1 MVARLGHDYPN
12 ATNWHDFCI
21 PPCMVNGLYT
31 ARNGMMLLQEM
42 MDNTAH
48 NLSNANT
55 TGFKK
60 SLMASIAQVDI
71 NRNDELKL
79 HQDEDHQMSE
89 NYIDYSQG
97 SMVLTDNPFDLA
109 LENSGFFEIET
120 ENGIR
125 YTRNGSFT
133 RNGMGELV
141 TLQGNRVLSEEGF
154 HINLDEATEFTVSA
168 SGRIYADGKD
178 VGKISIVD
186 FPNKRTELGREGYNL
201 YYSKTGAEPERN
213 INITV
218 KQGFLES
225 SNVSVVDSM
234 VEMIRFQ
241 RNYEANQKS
250 VQSEDDTLSKAVNDI
265 GRVG

>member
-1 MVARLGHDYPN
+1 MLYN
-12 ATNWHDFCI
+12 
-21 PPCMVNGLYT
+21 MVNGIYS

-42 MDNTAH
+42 MDNTAN

-71 NRNDELKL
+71 NRNDQLKL

-97 SMVLTDNPFDLA
+97 SMIITENPFDLA
-109 LENSGFFEIET
+109 LENTGFFEVET

-125 YTRNGSFT
+125 YTRSGSFI

-141 TLQGNRVLSEEGF
+141 TLQGYKVLGEDGLP
-154 HINLDEATEFTVSA
+154 INLEESGTFSVSS
-168 SGRIYADGKD
+168 SGRVYADGQD
-178 VGKISIVD
+178 VGKLSIVD
-186 FPNKRTELGREGYNL
+186 FENKRLELGREGHNL
-201 YYSKTGAEPERN
+201 YYSKNGVEPNRN
-213 INITV
+213 INTNV

-225 SNVSVVDSM
+225 SNVSVIDSM

-250 VQSEDDTLSKAVNDI
+250 ITSSDETLAKAVNDI

>member
-1 MVARLGHDYPN
+1 
-12 ATNWHDFCI
+12 
-21 PPCMVNGLYT
+21 MVNGLYT

-55 TGFKK
+55 SGFKK

-79 HQDEDHQMSE
+79 HQDEDHNMSE

-97 SMVLTDNPFDLA
+97 SLMITENPFDLA
-109 LENSGFFEIET
+109 LENEGFFEVET
-120 ENGIR
+120 PNGVR
-125 YTRNGSFT
+125 YTRSGSFT
-133 RNGMGELV
+133 RNGMGDLV
-141 TLQGNRVLSEEGF
+141 TLQGYKVLAEDRT
-154 HINLDEATEFTVSA
+154 HINLDDAADFSVSA
-168 SGRIYADGKD
+168 AGKVYADGKEIA
-178 VGKISIVD
+178 KLSIVD
-186 FPNKRTELGREGYNL
+186 FADKRTELGREGFNL
-201 YYSKTGAEPERN
+201 YYSKTGAEPEKV
-213 INITV
+213 INATV

-250 VQSEDDTLSKAVNDI
+250 VHSEDETLQKAVSEI

>member
-1 MVARLGHDYPN
+1 
-12 ATNWHDFCI
+12 
-21 PPCMVNGLYT
+21 MVNGIYT

-42 MDNTAH
+42 LDNTSH

-71 NRNDELKL
+71 RVNDEIKP
-79 HQDEDHQMSE
+79 HQDEEHQMSE

-97 SMVLTDNPFDLA
+97 SLVITENQLDLA
-109 LENSGFFEIET
+109 LQGSGFFEVET

-133 RNGMGELV
+133 RNGMGDLV
-141 TLQGNRVLSEEGF
+141 TLQGYKVLSDEGIP
-154 HINLDEATEFTVSA
+154 INLDESADFLVSA
-168 SGRIYADGKD
+168 SGRVYADGQEIAKL
-178 VGKISIVD
+178 SIVD
-186 FPNKRTELGREGYNL
+186 FEDKRAELGRQGHNL
-201 YYSKTGAEPERN
+201 FYSKNGAEPERSVN
-213 INITV
+213 TTI

-225 SNVSVVDSM
+225 SNVSVIDSM

-241 RNYEANQKS
+241 RNYEANQKAATS
-250 VQSEDDTLSKAVNDI
+250 SDETLTKAVNDV

>member
-1 MVARLGHDYPN
+1 
-12 ATNWHDFCI
+12 
-21 PPCMVNGLYT
+21 MVNGLYT

-42 MDNTAH
+42 MDNTTH

-55 TGFKK
+55 MGFKK

-71 NRNDELKL
+71 SRNDELKL

-97 SMVLTDNPFDLA
+97 SLIQTENPFDLA
-109 LENSGFFEIET
+109 LENSGFFEVET
-120 ENGIR
+120 PNGIR

-133 RNGMGELV
+133 RNGMGDLV
-141 TLQGNRVLSEEGF
+141 TLQGYKVLNTERSP
-154 HINLDEATEFTVSA
+154 INLDEATDFSVSA
-168 SGRIYADGKD
+168 AGKVYVDGKEYA
-178 VGKISIVD
+178 KLSIVD
-186 FPNKRTELGREGYNL
+186 FENKRTELGREGYNL
-201 YYSKTGAEPERN
+201 YYSKVNTEPQQAVN
-213 INITV
+213 AAI

-225 SNVSVVDSM
+225 SNISVVDSM

-250 VQSEDDTLSKAVNDI
+250 VTSEDETLQKAVNDV

>member
-1 MVARLGHDYPN
+1 
-12 ATNWHDFCI
+12 
-21 PPCMVNGLYT
+21 MVNGLYS

-42 MDNTAH
+42 MDNSAH

-55 TGFKK
+55 AGFKK

-71 NRNDELKL
+71 RRNDELKL
-79 HQDEDHQMSE
+79 HQDEDQQMSE

-97 SMVLTDNPFDLA
+97 SLVITDNPFDLA
-109 LENSGFFEIET
+109 LESSGFFEIET

-133 RNGMGELV
+133 RNGMGDLV
-141 TLQGNRVLSEEGF
+141 TLQGHKVLGTDGLPISLEEAENF
-154 HINLDEATEFTVSA
+154 HVSA
-168 SGRIYADGKD
+168 SGKVYADGNE
-178 VGKISIVD
+178 VGSLSIVD
-186 FPNKRTELGREGYNL
+186 FENKREALGREGYNL
-201 YYSKTGAEPERN
+201 FYSRTDERPEQAVN
-213 INITV
+213 ATV

-225 SNVSVVDSM
+225 SNVSVIDSM

-250 VQSEDDTLSKAVNDI
+250 VQASDETLNKAVNDI